1 MPPTITNINRFRNKE
16 PGRGTIKSGIY
27 NVLLTGYV
35 KGTGVVLD
43 EDVIGLS
50 DIQNLVITEID
61 CDGVFWFDIDP
72 ATWTITVNDPAD
84 GLEIEND
91 GADTYNIRVMYWGF

>member
-1 MPPTITNINRFRNKE
+1 MAVTVTNIERFRNKE
-16 PGRGTIKSGIY
+16 PGRGTIRSGVC

-35 KGTGVVLD
+35 KATGVVLD
-43 EDVIGLS
+43 AAALGLS
-50 DIQNLVITEID
+50 SVAHLIITEVD

-72 ATWTITVNDPAD
+72 TTWTITVNDPAD
-84 GLEIEND
+84 GLEIESG